1 MFGHSYIQFFILTVN
16 FLSKVHIKKYFIF
29 KTISTI
35 ELKLDGPNLL
45 TRPTKKSILFFFIRE
60 IWSERIYFNPNY
72 RRS

>member
-16 FLSKVHIKKYFIF
+16 FLSKDHIKKCIFF

-35 ELKLDGPNLL
+35 ELKLDGSNLL